1 MERRRFII
9 PMVIMASIVGIV
21 VFVFFMFYK
30 NVFIFKSQD
39 EVQVSSAVPTAAAV
53 YCSCGGIMSRTE
65 YTAPTCTTAGSETLK
80 CNTCEKTITAELPAL
95 GHPEVEDPA
104 VAATCTQNG
113 LTEGSHCS
121 RCGEVFEEQEV
132 VPAFGHDLTYV
143 AAVEPAEDSDG
154 NIEYWYCETC
164 GKYFSDENAATEI
177 EQSEIVVSYSDGMPL
192 WQILL
197 AVASGI
203 LLFGVVAVLL
213 DKFVF
218 NADTSGG
225 K

>member
-53 YCSCGGIMSRTE
+53 YCTCGGVMTRSE
-65 YTAPTCTTAGSETLK
+65 YIAPTCTAAGSETMK
-80 CNTCEKTITAELPAL
+80 CDTCGKTLEPKELPAL
-95 GHPEVEDPA
+95 GH
-104 VAATCTQNG
+104 
-113 LTEGSHCS
+113 
-121 RCGEVFEEQEV
+121 
-132 VPAFGHDLTYV
+132 DLIYY
-143 AAVEPAEDSDG
+143 AAVEPTADNEG
-154 NIEYWYCETC
+154 NIEYWQCNRC
-164 GKYFSDENAATEI
+164 NKYFSDEDGTTEI
-177 EQSEIVVSYSDGMPL
+177 AYSDISIPYKTVDPSDTDGMPL

-197 AVASGI
+197 AVGAGI
-203 LLFGVVAVLL
+203 LLFGNVAVVR
-213 DKFVF
+213 DKFVLS
-218 NADTSGG
+218 NTSGG